1 MSSFSY
7 VTALAQSRGSRV
19 LSRRVA
25 NNTYAELRIVSVFDG
40 KRIIEPASV
49 IEWEG
54 TPEQRRAVAVR
65 LHDTDV
71 ITYRGDGT
79 VQFDTGGRKTS
90 TTKDRINSYAPST
103 LRVWS
108 DKGDWRVSYGQYGS
122 VVSRPSVPFADGITF
137 EINIGV
143 GWLPVEGTY
152 PDETQ
157 ERLAAT
163 AKKRLA
169 ADVKSFLA
177 KAEPSLVLWAKQ
189 IRETGSLNTAGDC
202 FYCQGIVTTTDGAP
216 AQGNDHLWS
225 HLRQGYVFPSLFLL
239 AYADKGYRNPSVNF
253 ALDLIYLG
261 GKNATETLG
270 KFLRKRLGA
279 SSEPQANTALLENYL
294 RHAEEALQEPSD
306 FGYFGSDKSLW
317 VDSAPT
323 WGKHRDSENLDL
335 ANFQVVWNTL
345 KAEFPELF
353 WATCH
358 YCALPV
364 VRRDGDVVAADDTL
378 TCVGEWEGQPHS
390 YEDDLDEDGHPAR
403 NFNEWPAIYVFGAG
417 HWAVG
422 HVDNIVVPV
431 KLDPSRPVGV
441 DNLHPAFIRVCDLVT
456 AAASYPALDGSEDI
470 LARLDLEEQRGEV
483 RGNLENPTEEQVDT
497 LWGVLCEGDGEFP
510 DYLEPEEWVRI
521 IDDIDPKLG
530 LEPAAWLTRYR
541 ADV

>member
-1 MSSFSY
+1 MSSFTY
-7 VTALAQSRGSRV
+7 VTALAQSRGKRV
-19 LSRRVA
+19 LSKRVA
-25 NNTYAELRIVSVFDG
+25 NNTYAELRLVSVFDAT
-40 KRIIEPASV
+40 RIVEPASV
-49 IEWEG
+49 LDWEG

-79 VQFDTGGRKTS
+79 VQFDTGGWKTS

-103 LRVWS
+103 LRVYS
-108 DKGDWRVSYGQYGS
+108 DRGDWRVSYGQYGS
-122 VVSRPSVPFADGITF
+122 VVPLPSVPFADGITF
-137 EINIGV
+137 EINTLVGV

-157 ERLAAT
+157 ERLAVT

-169 ADVKSFLA
+169 ADVKAFLA

-189 IRETGSLNTAGDC
+189 ILETGSLNTAGDC

-253 ALDLIYLG
+253 ALDLTYLS

-270 KFLRKRLGA
+270 EFLRKRLGA
-279 SSEPQANTALLENYL
+279 SSEPQTNTALLENYL

-335 ANFQVVWNTL
+335 ANFEIVWNTL

-353 WATCH
+353 PA
-358 YCALPV
+358 
-364 VRRDGDVVAADDTL
+364 
-378 TCVGEWEGQPHS
+378 
-390 YEDDLDEDGHPAR
+390 DLDEDGYPDR

-441 DNLHPAFIRVCDLVT
+441 DNLHPAFVRVCEFVT
-456 AAASYPALDGSEDI
+456 AAASYPALDGAEEI
-470 LARLDLEEQRGEV
+470 LFRLDLEEHKTEV
-483 RGNLENPTEEQVDT
+483 RQNLEDPTDEQVDV
-497 LWGVLCEGDGEFP
+497 LYRVLCEGNGEYP
-510 DYLEPEEWVRI
+510 EYLEPAEWLRT
-521 IDDIDPKLG
+521 IDDIDAEVG
-530 LEPAAWLTRYR
+530 LTPASWLDRYR
-541 ADV
+541 EDA